1 MQKAMLNPT
10 PDQTFEVIG
19 EGPYDFPASC
29 ATAANCNRRAVSRRP
44 ATNVSRLSSD
54 WRS

>member
-19 EGPYDFPASC
+19 EGPYDF
-29 ATAANCNRRAVSRRP
+29 SRVLRH
-44 ATNVSRLSSD
+44 SREHLWD
-54 WRS
+54 R